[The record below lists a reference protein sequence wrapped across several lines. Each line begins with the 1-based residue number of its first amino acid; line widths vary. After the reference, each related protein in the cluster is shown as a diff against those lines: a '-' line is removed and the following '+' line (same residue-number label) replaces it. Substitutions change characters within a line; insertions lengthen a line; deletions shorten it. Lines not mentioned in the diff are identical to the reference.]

1 MITREV
7 TLRLSEG
14 VHARPAAKLVQV
26 ANLYDCA
33 ISLKV
38 GSSTIDAKSVLSIMK
53 LAIRPGTVV
62 IIQAEGR
69 EEQIAAEAIVELLS
83 GATVY

>member
-1 MITREV
+1 MRNFIESR
-7 TLRLSEG
+7 S
-14 VHARPAAKLVQV
+14 
-26 ANLYDCA
+26 
-33 ISLKV
+33 
-38 GSSTIDAKSVLSIMK
+38 KSVLSIMK